1 MQATDQP
8 GFSSRGLTRRAALQ
22 AGAAGLGGLAFLD
35 WGARPNKARSDELPA
50 EFQECVSR
58 GLGWLSKTQSK
69 DGHWEA
75 FGGQYPLTMT
85 SLSAMAMLME
95 GSTIREGKYS
105 DNIRRSVDWLMA
117 RSMPN
122 GMLGNPNIPGEA
134 GRYMYGHGYALLYL
148 SNIYG
153 EEEEAGRRKQLE
165 DILTRAAKFTRD
177 AQTQRVS
184 ARFKDLKTGKA
195 QKLGGWGYVS
205 AKEGNNF
212 DEGSVTVTQVQAL
225 RAARDAGISV
235 PPEAIQEAIN
245 YLQESTN
252 DQGGVIYSL
261 AGGGGGEG
269 RPALT
274 SAAVSCG
281 FSAVDYDSPLVK
293 KWLLFASA
301 AVQPV
306 GDVRFG
312 QHDEYTHYY
321 FAQAIYKLGEEGWGK
336 LFPESKESERLK
348 WSTYRNNTFPKLKA
362 QQTTDGSWQGG
373 QVGPAFI
380 TAVHLA
386 ILQLDNGC
394 LPIYQR

>member
-1 MQATDQP
+1 MRATDQEGVRP
-8 GFSSRGLTRRAALQ
+8 CGVTRREALR
-22 AGAAGLGGLAFLD
+22 AGAAGLGGLALLGLA
-35 WGARPNKARSDELPA
+35 GARNPARADEIPPDYRG
-50 EFQECVSR
+50 CVDK
-58 GLGWLSKTQSK
+58 GLEWLSKTQSK

-85 SLSAMAMLME
+85 GLSGMALLMQ
-95 GSTIREGKYS
+95 GSTIREGKYK
-105 DNIRRSVDWLMA
+105 DNIRNAVNWIMA

-134 GRYMYGHGYALLYL
+134 GRYMYGHGYAELFLACV
-148 SNIYG
+148 YG
-153 EEEEAGRRKQLE
+153 EEEESDRRRKLE

-177 AQTQRVS
+177 AQTQRES
-184 ARFKDLKTGKA
+184 TRYKDPKTNKPL
-195 QKLGGWGYVS
+195 KLGGWGYVS

-212 DEGSVTVTQVQAL
+212 DEGSVTITQVQAL
-225 RAARDAGISV
+225 RAVRDAGIVV
-235 PPEAIQEAIN
+235 PPEAIQEAVN

-274 SAAVSCG
+274 SAANSCG
-281 FSAVDYDSPLVK
+281 FSAGDYNSPLVK
-293 KWLLFASA
+293 KWLQFART

-321 FAQAIYKLGEEGWGK
+321 FAQAIYKLGEDGWGK
-336 LFPESKESERLK
+336 LFPETKEADRLK
-348 WSTYRNNTFPKLKA
+348 WSTYRAATFPKLKA
-362 QQTTDGSWQGG
+362 QQQQDGSWTGG
-373 QVGPAFI
+373 HVGPAFI